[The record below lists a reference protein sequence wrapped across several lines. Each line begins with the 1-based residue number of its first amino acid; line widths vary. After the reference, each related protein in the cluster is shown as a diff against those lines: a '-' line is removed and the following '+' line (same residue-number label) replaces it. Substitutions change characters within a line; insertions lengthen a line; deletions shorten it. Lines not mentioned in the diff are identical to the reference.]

1 MVTNNNNNNNN
12 NRNND
17 TDYNCNN
24 YSNNLEGLTRTP
36 HGSHILW
43 APRMTT

>member
-1 MVTNNNNNNNN
+1 MVTNNNNNNN

-24 YSNNLEGLTRTP
+24 YSNNLEGLTQKP